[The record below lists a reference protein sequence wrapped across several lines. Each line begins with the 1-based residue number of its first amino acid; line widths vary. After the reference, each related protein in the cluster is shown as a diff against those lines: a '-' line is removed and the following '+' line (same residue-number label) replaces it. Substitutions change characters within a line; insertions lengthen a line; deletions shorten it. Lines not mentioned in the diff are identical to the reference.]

1 MEDFA
6 WLEDMIADDDIGI
19 LKVKKKSSALTT
31 DEQLVSKFQ
40 EINHFF
46 EKNGCAPT
54 INLQNISEFQLASRL
69 KAIRENPEQS
79 MVLVDYDVYNL
90 LSKN

>member
-19 LKVKKKSSALTT
+19 LKVKKKSSVLTT

-46 EKNGCAPT
+46 EKNGCAPI

-79 MVLVDYDVYNL
+79 MALVDYDVYNL